1 MLSEGFAF
9 KGFAISYT
17 PAPSGRAFRVWGGGG
32 GGTIAAAHKSSALQ
46 VDDDCDHPFTLRGRA
61 YQKKASLMIRDA
73 SASPEECVKTLE

>member
-1 MLSEGFAF
+1 M
-9 KGFAISYT
+9 
-17 PAPSGRAFRVWGGGG
+17 GG